1 MKNKKYLTTLKTL
14 FDPLSK
20 EWEETSFEEK
30 RKEIQTKFEKEQ
42 FQNMAID
49 HYISGFSIVTA
60 KDKPIEDA
68 EWEAMEKPLVA
79 YSNLLL
85 AVGFYLNKYIDA
97 SYNFPMKVSEV
108 KKIASDLKSLKDN
121 RKKETKEIREAI
133 IKNFN
138 GNTREFFDLE
148 ESSGHRQKIPV
159 NIQKL
164 KKLNQAGIQ
173 PLKILYLHAFDY
185 ESMGNY
191 RHVVLEAPLSAFA
204 ICWNGDKFLGF
215 TD

>member
-1 MKNKKYLTTLKTL
+1 MKNQKYLTTLKSL

-20 EWEETSFEEK
+20 EWEATSFEEK
-30 RKEIQTKFEKEQ
+30 RKEIQTKFEKEEMKD
-42 FQNMAID
+42 FALS
-49 HYISGFSIVTA
+49 HYIQGFSIHTSN
-60 KDKPIEDA
+60 DKPIEDE
-68 EWEAMEKPLVA
+68 EWDALDKPLVA

-85 AVGFYLNKYIDA
+85 AVGFYLNKYIDPD
-97 SYNFPMKVSEV
+97 YNFPRKVSEV
-108 KKIASDLKSLKDN
+108 KKIAKDLESLKDE

-133 IKNFN
+133 IKNFK
-138 GNTREFFDLE
+138 GDTREFFDLP

-173 PLKILYLHAFDY
+173 PIKILHLHVFDY

-204 ICWNGDKFLGF
+204 ICWNGKEFLSE
-215 TD
+215 